1 MSVITY
7 GFLLGSGSLAW
18 VISVSALVAFFVS
31 WYQLYYRIIIGQ
43 SQYQDSRALSYR
55 ISMVEYQIYRTFA
68 YTPGIGNEG
77 GMC

>member
-1 MSVITY
+1 MAFFLVVEASLGASV
-7 GFLLGSGSLAW
+7 FPSLG
-18 VISVSALVAFFVS
+18 AFFVS

>member
-31 WYQLYYRIIIGQ
+31 WYQLYYRINIGQ
-43 SQYQDSRALSYR
+43 WQCRNMKGLEMV
-55 ISMVEYQIYRTFA
+55 IS
-68 YTPGIGNEG
+68 
-77 GMC
+77 